1 MNADEL
7 KDKIEEARRNY
18 LQGLDEL
25 ENDIR
30 ILSERIKNAR
40 ENVKKILTVEDAE
53 RFVEE
58 NDLEEGLKHIEL
70 FD

>member
-1 MNADEL
+1 MKSDEL

>member
-1 MNADEL
+1 MESDDL
-7 KDKIEEARRNY
+7 KDEIEEARRNY
-18 LQGLDEL
+18 LQGIDEL

-40 ENVKKILTVEDAE
+40 ENVKNILTVED
-53 RFVEE
+53 VEKFNAE